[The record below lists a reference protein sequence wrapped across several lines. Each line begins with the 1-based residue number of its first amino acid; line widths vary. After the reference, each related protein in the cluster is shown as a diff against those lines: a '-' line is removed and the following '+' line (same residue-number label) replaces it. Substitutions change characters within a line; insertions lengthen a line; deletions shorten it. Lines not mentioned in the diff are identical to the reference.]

1 MCHPTITWTTSS
13 HKMNLYALLVVGLIL
28 PSISSALPVL
38 TVDHY
43 SRGVDWL
50 SRYGYLP
57 PADVRTGR
65 LHTKETIERALRE
78 MQRFAGL
85 EETGT
90 LDRATSALMDK
101 PRCSL
106 PDIIGTEDLL
116 RRRKRKRKKRYSL
129 TGLRWYKTD
138 ITWSVLSFPSPSRSP
153 WLRPE
158 LVEMLLTYALRAWGE
173 HTPLRFHLVHP
184 KPGELRQN
192 VDIEVSFP
200 RGYHDD
206 GYPFDGRGGTLAH
219 AFFPGTGDM
228 AGNTHFDDGEH
239 WSYGDV
245 NGTTDLFA
253 VAVHEF
259 GHALGL
265 SHSSS
270 VPSIMRPYYQ
280 GSVGDFRS
288 YTLPSDDKLGIQT
301 LYGKGVRTQPPVMPE
316 MPSIP
321 IPARPTDHPMPAL
334 PDRCE
339 GGYDAIANIRG
350 EVFFF
355 RGKYFWRV
363 QHSGSL
369 LSFIPALIKNFWIGL
384 PPTLERIDAVYERA
398 NGNIVFFSGDQYWV
412 FKDRTALPDYPR
424 PLADW
429 GMRTL
434 AGHVPT
440 KLEASFVWAHNGK
453 TYLFSG
459 GEFWRFDERG
469 AGMRQEVGYPKSA
482 TLWNGV
488 PAHPDDII
496 SWGDGDTYF
505 FKGSSYWVLGRGG
518 LNEGPIKAKSTTV
531 DWMKCDPP
539 GVEPTPTT
547 KVPTSCCCS
556 RGLALTSTALPW
568 ITTLALAVICQI
580 LLF

>member
-1 MCHPTITWTTSS
+1 M
-13 HKMNLYALLVVGLIL
+13 VVYVLGIVG
-28 PSISSALPVL
+28 PIFFSISLVTSAP
-38 TVDHY
+38 TADQY
-43 SRGVDWL
+43 PRGVDWL

-57 PADVRTGR
+57 PPDMRSGR
-65 LHTKETIERALRE
+65 LHTKETIERAIRE

-85 EETGT
+85 KETGT
-90 LDRATSALMDK
+90 LDRATTELMEK

-106 PDIIGTEDLL
+106 PDVIGTEDLL
-116 RRRKRKRKKRYSL
+116 RKRKKRKRKKRYSL
-129 TGLRWYKTD
+129 TGLRWHKHD
-138 ITWSVLSFPSPSRSP
+138 ISWSVLNFPSPSRSP

-158 LVEMLLTYALRAWGE
+158 LVETLLTYALRAWGA

-184 KPGELRQN
+184 KTQAERQE

-239 WSYGDV
+239 WSYGGHD

-265 SHSSS
+265 SHSSYI
-270 VPSIMRPYYQ
+270 PSIMRPYYQ
-280 GSVGDFRS
+280 GSVGDFRH
-288 YTLPSDDKLGIQT
+288 YTLPRDDQLGIQA
-301 LYGKGVRTQPPVMPE
+301 LYGRGDSTLPTPAMPQL
-316 MPSIP
+316 PSIP
-321 IPARPTDHPMPAL
+321 SHLPPRPTNHPLPAL
-334 PDRCE
+334 PNRCD

-355 RGKYFWRV
+355 SGKFFWRV

-384 PPTLERIDAVYERA
+384 PHHMDRIDAVYERT
-398 NGNIVFFSGDQYWV
+398 NGQIVFFIGNQYWV
-412 FKDRTALPDYPR
+412 FKDRAALPDYPR
-424 PLADW
+424 PLAEW
-429 GMRTL
+429 GMRTS
-434 AGHVPT
+434 AGHIPA
-440 KLEASFVWAHNGK
+440 KLEAAFVWAHNGK

-469 AGMRQEVGYPKSA
+469 GDMRQEVGYPKSA
-482 TLWNGV
+482 TLWAGV
-488 PAHPDDII
+488 PSHPDDII
-496 SWGDGDTYF
+496 SWADGDTYF
-505 FKGSSYWVLGRGG
+505 FKGSSYWVLRRGG
-518 LNEGPIKAKSTTV
+518 LNEGDIQPKSSAV

-539 GVEPTPTT
+539 PPEPSAPPKPTP
-547 KVPTSCCCS
+547 PCCC
-556 RGLALTSTALPW
+556 RGLALSPSVLHLLSA
-568 ITTLALAVICQI
+568 LAL
-580 LLF
+580 LLMCHQRP